1 MFWNKFEQ
9 QLNTAFA
16 TYVKVEKRVVH
27 SDSMKLRHLVDR
39 VGDDK
44 LAAVSAAILVAICN
58 NPNYSYNDALKS
70 YKATVVKSGTANQSI
85 NERQVRE
92 QNQGRG
98 GPGRG
103 FGRGSG
109 RGRYSG
115 RRRDGRGYT
124 NYSGND
130 YQYIPRTID
139 GSKFLTLSDGT
150 RIEYHPNIHYS
161 TEILNKFS
169 SEERDTLERDKANGT
184 VSLPPRYGGGRG
196 GYGSGRGG
204 YSNKRKIQQL
214 EQQVSDLQSQS
225 QSQDYRQ
232 PNQVPDQVDTG
243 SQPGRGQDN
252 RSRISQVTTQEGS
265 IMGGRSDQAR
275 QRQQGRG
282 GSRY

>member
-1 MFWNKFEQ
+1 M
-9 QLNTAFA
+9 
-16 TYVKVEKRVVH
+16 
-27 SDSMKLRHLVDR
+27 DR
-39 VGDDK
+39 VKDDK
-44 LAAVSAAILVAICN
+44 LAVVSAAIRVAISN

-184 VSLPPRYGGGRG
+184 VSLPPRIWWWPRWLWQWP
-196 GYGSGRGG
+196 GG

-265 IMGGRSDQAR
+265 IVGGRSDQAR

>member
-1 MFWNKFEQ
+1 M
-9 QLNTAFA
+9 
-16 TYVKVEKRVVH
+16 VH
-27 SDSMKLRHLVDR
+27 SDSMKLRYLMDR
-39 VGDDK
+39 VKDDK
-44 LAAVSAAILVAICN
+44 LAAVSAAILVAISN

-70 YKATVVKSGTANQSI
+70 YKATVAKSGTANQSI
-85 NERQVRE
+85 NERQVKE

-98 GPGRG
+98 GRGGRG

-115 RRRDGRGYT
+115 RGRDNGRGYT

-150 RIEYHPNIHYS
+150 RIEYHPKIHYS

-184 VSLPPRYGGGRG
+184 VSLPPRYS

-214 EQQVSDLQSQS
+214 EQQVWDLQSQS
-225 QSQDYRQ
+225 QSQ
-232 PNQVPDQVDTG
+232 QVPDQVDTG
-243 SQPGRGQDN
+243 QSGRGQDN